1 MPTTIDFTTS
11 WTETVAGEVWSP
23 FDEAC
28 TDLVVL
34 NETATTAYQP
44 LAAGNPTDNVAIIER
59 VFYQYIPNPLHLY
72 VVDTI
77 TVASTVIGNSIR
89 GVYADGTVT
98 DTIEISVDVGR
109 SVVDTLA
116 INDFVSY
123 FMASST
129 WVNPA
134 TPTPTRPGNAGT
146 PGFPWDPGNPRVAGK
161 IALTLGATTVHLRF
175 PDFGD
180 TDSYDTFRISRKSRG
195 GDLQIFQDP
204 MWPTTEV
211 LSFKFSFLDP
221 TDVSALIDFLKTS
234 AGQNITLLDHFGRTW
249 HGFIITPAGDVVN
262 DKRTT
267 STAAFK
273 FQPTS
278 GPT

>member
-11 WTETVAGEVWSP
+11 WTETVTGEVWSP
-23 FDEAC
+23 VDESC
-28 TDLVVL
+28 LDVVVIG
-34 NETATTAYQP
+34 ETAANQYQP
-44 LAAGNPTDNVAIIER
+44 IDRSNPSDTLAIGEQL
-59 VFYQYIPNPLHLY
+59 FYQYIPNPLHLY
-72 VVDTI
+72 VVDTV
-77 TVASTVIGNSIR
+77 TVTPTAIGDPNR
-89 GVYADGTVT
+89 GVEADGTVT
-98 DTIEISVDVGR
+98 DTIDFTLDVGR
-109 SVVDTLA
+109 SVTDTLV
-116 INDFVSY
+116 IKDSVSY

-134 TPTPTRPGNAGT
+134 APIPTPPGNPGT

-161 IALTLGATTVHLRF
+161 ITLTFGSTTVNLRF

-180 TDSYDTFRISRKSRG
+180 TDSYDPYRISRKSRG

-234 AGQNITLLDHFGRTW
+234 AGQSITLLDHFGRTW
-249 HGFIITPAGDVVN
+249 HGFIITPAGDVIN

>member
-1 MPTTIDFTTS
+1 M
-11 WTETVAGEVWSP
+11 
-23 FDEAC
+23 
-28 TDLVVL
+28 
-34 NETATTAYQP
+34 
-44 LAAGNPTDNVAIIER
+44 
-59 VFYQYIPNPLHLY
+59 
-72 VVDTI
+72 
-77 TVASTVIGNSIR
+77 
-89 GVYADGTVT
+89 T
-98 DTIEISVDVGR
+98 DTLVIK
-109 SVVDTLA
+109 
-116 INDFVSY
+116 DFVSY
-123 FMASST
+123 FMASSS

-134 TPTPTRPGNAGT
+134 DPNPDSARNAGT

-161 IALTLGATTVHLRF
+161 IALTLGTTSVNLRF

-180 TDSYDTFRISRKSRG
+180 TDSYDTFRVSRKSRG

-249 HGFIITPAGDVVN
+249 HGFIITPAGDVIN